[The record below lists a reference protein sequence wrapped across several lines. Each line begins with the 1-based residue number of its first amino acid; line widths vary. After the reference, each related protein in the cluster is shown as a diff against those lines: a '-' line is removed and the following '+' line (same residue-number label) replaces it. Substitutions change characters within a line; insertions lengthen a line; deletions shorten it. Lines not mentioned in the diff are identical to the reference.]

1 MINGLVFFRIFL
13 NIVEGLGLMVGE
25 VGCVGRF
32 IVIIDNFIKGLL
44 SVCISCLV
52 VFILVFYV
60 KSVKKDYFIEYNVL
74 YIFMEFGVYE
84 VFIKWGDMLIIG
96 SFFKVFINN
105 VLEDGVSGMFCGK
118 VDLGGC
124 GRIWVYYVV
133 MLINLKVCRDNEM
146 LEKFLKVK
154 GILSCFDFD
163 FWIVF
168 DVGMSKVERDKVFFK
183 VGICNIFMVFVN
195 DVFIGGYEDVIIM
208 DK

>member
-1 MINGLVFFRIFL
+1 
-13 NIVEGLGLMVGE
+13 MVGE

-32 IVIIDNFIKGLL
+32 IVVIDNFIKGFL

-105 VLEDGVSGMFCGK
+105 VLEDGVGGMFCGK

-168 DVGMSKVERDKVFFK
+168 DVGMNKVERDKVFFK